1 MILGLCESPITFNA
15 IIEWSTALNDGEMQ
29 LREIL
34 DLDAMLSKDPAPE
47 SLEEGAADDDEISEK
62 TAGPTYKEEE
72 DIVEEAEED
81 EEDSMTERRTQR
93 ANEDDDDEDN
103 THSLAAM
110 EESLKPGEIGR
121 TQGRT
126 PATKRQ

>member
-1 MILGLCESPITFNA
+1 
-15 IIEWSTALNDGEMQ
+15 MQ

-81 EEDSMTERRTQR
+81 EEDSMTDRRTQR

-103 THSLAAM
+103 TLSLAAM
-110 EESLKPGEIGR
+110 EELLKPGHPEKLAK
-121 TQGRT
+121 TT
-126 PATKRQ
+126 SLRQEFSEEHTSEL

>member
-1 MILGLCESPITFNA
+1 MVHRAQRRRNA
-15 IIEWSTALNDGEMQ
+15 VARNPGS
-29 LREIL
+29 RC
-34 DLDAMLSKDPAPE
+34 MLSKDPAPE

-93 ANEDDDDEDN
+93 ANEEDDDEDN
-103 THSLAAM
+103 TLSLAAM
-110 EESLKPGEIGR
+110 EELLKPGDR
-121 TQGRT
+121 KSTRLHSS
-126 PATKRQ
+126 P